1 MECKSKAKTDS
12 KLEGQQQQEGMEIGS
27 MALSQSIMQFTSNES
42 GPESGSDP
50 MECESQAKTGSRL
63 EDPQEQEMEI
73 ERNALLQSIIQCTSN
88 GSESCLIDKSGAL
101 WKLQKIQVAAY
112 IAFSP
117 NAVPTPIWFRCTL
130 LDSTMERLPLGKNE
144 ELVSDVIHL
153 SYNESSSSGFTG
165 EFDETVTV
173 ALSHS
178 AAKLK
183 GYEVV
188 IGELVDSTKSE
199 WTDLETINVWETPD
213 VEGSLLS
220 RLRVPY
226 AEARVTRCSTYAAFC
241 RLKSHTFSVEHTR
254 SQKFICKIPEYPD
267 LQVTIP
273 AKIETERNFHLT
285 LKVQEIPE
293 EWLEEC
299 GVLVGPVLHI
309 TCSSALQLLEPAEI
323 TLPLSLRAD
332 AKRYK
337 DLSTRGIV
345 VSANADDGITGWKDI
360 TKELP
365 RPVKLNDGMVTFQV
379 THFTRFCVSQKK
391 RKLLRD
397 KRRRRLSGQS
407 LLYHLADMKPRA
419 AGFAA
424 CLCKAH
430 EYGGRNSQLRFC
442 CYPSH
447 LEKRVREEWFSTY
460 SVFLYGCG
468 SSNENLYEDVQI
480 TASLHEGLKTCND
493 ASADDFILRFNRS
506 EKYESEAIVQRKPG
520 RIPQIKFIKK
530 DGLKCLRTMRIVP
543 PQVLQDTLGMS
554 EVGDSPEIIRI
565 SSSNGGPTPKRSKT
579 MKDTVKE
586 GCPTLAELQDL
597 AQKLDKWKPLGRH
610 LLDMDE
616 SRIEQIENRHK
627 VLEECA
633 YQTLRVWKQTNHT
646 AATYRTLHTALCRVN
661 RRDLAEEF
669 CCVGTGVSSLL

>member
-1 MECKSKAKTDS
+1 MGIPATNSTPSLVVYSNLFD
-12 KLEGQQQQEGMEIGS
+12 LFGM
-27 MALSQSIMQFTSNES
+27 F
-42 GPESGSDP
+42 
-50 MECESQAKTGSRL
+50 
-63 EDPQEQEMEI
+63 
-73 ERNALLQSIIQCTSN
+73 
-88 GSESCLIDKSGAL
+88 SCLVDKNGTL
-101 WKLQKIQVAAY
+101 WELQEIQAAAY

-117 NAVPTPIWFRCTL
+117 NAVPTAILFRCTL
-130 LDSTMERLPLGKNE
+130 LDSALERLPLGTNE

-153 SYNESSSSGFTG
+153 SCNESSSSGFTG

-199 WTDLETINVWETPD
+199 WKDLETTNVWETSD
-213 VEGSLLS
+213 VEGNLMS
-220 RLRVPY
+220 RLRVPF
-226 AEARVTRCSTYAAFC
+226 AEARVTRCSTYAVIC
-241 RLKSHTFSVEHTR
+241 RLKSHRYSIEHTR

-273 AKIETERNFHLT
+273 AEIVTERNLHLT

-293 EWLEEC
+293 EWLEES

-309 TCSSALQLLEPAEI
+309 RCSSAIQLLEPAEI
-323 TLPLSLRAD
+323 TLPMSLRAD
-332 AKRYK
+332 AKQYEG
-337 DLSTRGIV
+337 LSTRDMV
-345 VSANADDGITGWKDI
+345 VSANADDGTTGWKDI

-365 RPVKLNDGMVTFQV
+365 RPVELNDGVVTFQV
-379 THFTRFCVSQKK
+379 THFTRFCVSLKK
-391 RKLLRD
+391 RKLLRN
-397 KRRRRLSGQS
+397 KRRNLLSRQS
-407 LLYHLADMKPRA
+407 RLYHLADMKPRA

-430 EYGGRNSQLRFC
+430 EYGGRKSQLRFC

-447 LEKRVREEWFSTY
+447 LEKRVREEWFSTF

-480 TASLHEGLKTCND
+480 IASLHEGLKTCDD
-493 ASADDFILRFNRS
+493 ASADDFILRFNCS
-506 EKYESEAIVQRKPG
+506 EKYESEAIVQRKPR

-543 PQVLQDTLGMS
+543 PQVLQDTRGTS
-554 EVGDSPEIIRI
+554 DVDDSLENIRV
-565 SSSNGGPTPKRSKT
+565 SSSNGGPTSKRPKT
-579 MKDTVKE
+579 MKADTVKE
-586 GCPTLAELQDL
+586 GCPTLKELHDL
-597 AQKLDKWKPLGRH
+597 AQKLDKWKPLGRQ
-610 LLDMDE
+610 LLDMEE
-616 SRIEQIENRHK
+616 SRIEQIKNQYE
-627 VLEECA
+627 VLEERA
-633 YQTLRVWKQTNHT
+633 YRTLLAWQRTNHT
-646 AATYRTLHTALCRVN
+646 AATYRTLHTALCTVN